1 MPMKRVEKK
10 KKEQKGPSAPAWM
23 VTYSDMVTL
32 LLTFFVLLLSMSQID
47 RVRFE
52 QAAGSLQG
60 AFGIMRSKPDV
71 DPETEMVIVPKF
83 KPIQYDMMQR
93 VYEMIVE
100 HLDTLEL
107 DRDIEV
113 VEDRGAIILRID
125 ETILFGVGSTSLK
138 PDAGPVLRKVAELV
152 EPLPFDMR
160 IEGHADATP
169 FVTSGQSNWDLSV
182 ERAVSVLKFFA
193 DNELMALDRLS
204 AVGYGDKRPLV
215 PNDTPENRALNRR
228 VEFFLE
234 STGADYRQE
243 LPYLID
249 SRDQLPF

>member
-1 MPMKRVEKK
+1 MPMKRTEKK

-32 LLTFFVLLLSMSQID
+32 LLTFFVLLISMSEID
-47 RVRFE
+47 KIRFQ

-71 DPETEMVIVPKF
+71 DPESEMVIMPKF
-83 KPIQYDMMQR
+83 QPIQYDMMQR
-93 VYEMIVE
+93 VYHMIVE

-125 ETILFGVGSTSLK
+125 ETILFEVGATSLK
-138 PDAGPVLRKVAELV
+138 PDAGPVLRKVAGMV

-169 FVTSGQSNWDLSV
+169 FVASDQSNWDLSV

-193 DNELMALDRLS
+193 DNELMSLDRLS

-234 STGADYRQE
+234 STGASYREE
-243 LPYLID
+243 LPYLMD